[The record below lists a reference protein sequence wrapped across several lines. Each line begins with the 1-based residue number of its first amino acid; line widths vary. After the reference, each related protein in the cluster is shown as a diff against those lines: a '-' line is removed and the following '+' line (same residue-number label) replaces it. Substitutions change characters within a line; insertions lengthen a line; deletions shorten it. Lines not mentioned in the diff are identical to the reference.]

1 MVIILGRMAMAGL
14 IERPK
19 VNCVY
24 YWGCLL
30 ELLGMFGKTT
40 GDNIKNIGTYTVP
53 MFFGWAIRF
62 RTRTKT
68 TKMSCATITP

>member
-1 MVIILGRMAMAGL
+1 MVIILGRMAMAGM

-40 GDNIKNIGTYTVP
+40 GDNINKHRNSRGVP
-53 MFFGWAIRF
+53 MPVKWLGYPV
-62 RTRTKT
+62 
-68 TKMSCATITP
+68 SNQN